1 MTHQLQLPS
10 IPLPDPRGP
19 ATLAAMIVGFVVF
32 WPIGLAILLWRL
44 GKWPFSRRPRT
55 GKRIRL
61 HRPSGNMAFD
71 AYKRETLER
80 IEQEKRRLAE
90 EQTAFEEFARDLQ
103 RARDQA
109 ELDQFM
115 AARRDG
121 AQTDESGTKSPSND

>member
-1 MTHQLQLPS
+1 MDTQWQIPS
-10 IPLPDPRGP
+10 IPLPNPRGP
-19 ATLAAMIVGFVVF
+19 ATLAAMIVGFVIF

-44 GKWPFSRRPRT
+44 GKWPFTRRPR
-55 GKRIRL
+55 GGERIRL

-90 EQTAFEEFARDLQ
+90 EQTAFEEFAKDLQ

-109 ELDQFM
+109 ELDQFL
-115 AARRDG
+115 AARREG
-121 AQTDESGTKSPSND
+121 KQTDGGTEPEA